1 MPNVKPGVKLIT
13 GSAPYREDP
22 AAVFHQLCG
31 ARPATLLLE
40 SADIDSKRNLKSL
53 LIVDSALRIN
63 ALENVVTIQAL
74 SENGRALLPLLDEAL
89 PHDVVNTVR
98 PDGRELRFSPNS
110 EVQDEDSRLK
120 ATSVFD
126 ALRLIPHLVRS
137 PADER
142 EAVLLGGLFAYDLV
156 AGFEDL
162 PALAND
168 QRCPDYCFY
177 LAETLLVIDHQSRS
191 ARLQASLFTP
201 APAEFLRLQSR
212 IEQIH
217 AQMLQ
222 PAPALPVK
230 TLETMTLSCNQSD
243 EAYCAVVE
251 EMQAAIRQ
259 GEIFQV
265 VPSRRFSLPCPSPLA
280 AYDTLKNSNPS
291 PYMFFM
297 QDSDFQL
304 FGASPE
310 SSLKYDATNRQI
322 EIYPI
327 AGTRPRGRHADG
339 TLDRDLD
346 SRIELEM
353 RTDHKELAE
362 HLMLVD
368 LARNDLARIC
378 EPGSRYVADLT
389 KVDRYSFVMHLVSRV
404 VGTLREDLD
413 VLHAYRACMNM
424 GTLSGA
430 PKVRA
435 MQLIASAEGTRRGS
449 YGGAVGYFTA
459 SGDLDTCIV
468 IRSAW
473 VEDGIATVQAGA
485 GVVLDSVPQAEA
497 DESRNKARAVLRAI
511 ATAHH
516 CKEIF

>member
-1 MPNVKPGVKLIT
+1 MLNAKPTVKLIT

-40 SADIDSKRNLKSL
+40 SADIDSKENLKSL
-53 LIVDSALRIN
+53 MIVDSALRIS
-63 ALENVVTIQAL
+63 ALGNRVTLQAL
-74 SENGRALLPLLDEAL
+74 SDNGRALLPLLDDAL
-89 PHDVVNTVR
+89 PSEIINEPR
-98 PDGRELRFSPNS
+98 PDGRVLTFTP
-110 EVQDEDSRLK
+110 VQDQQDEDSRLR
-120 ATSVFD
+120 ALSVFD
-126 ALRLIPHLVRS
+126 ALRLIPQLVNS
-137 PADER
+137 PSEER
-142 EAVLLGGLFAYDLV
+142 EAVFVGGLFAYDLV

-162 PALAND
+162 PELSSE
-168 QRCPDYCFY
+168 QCCPDYCFY
-177 LAETLLVIDHQSRS
+177 LAETLLVLDHQARS
-191 ARLQASLFTP
+191 ARLQASLFSPSTH
-201 APAEFLRLQSR
+201 EFQRLQRR
-212 IEQIH
+212 IEQLH
-217 AQMLQ
+217 GQMLQ
-222 PAPALPVK
+222 PAPALPVQPV
-230 TLETMTLSCNQSD
+230 ETMTLTVSQSD
-243 EAYCAVVE
+243 EEYCAVVRK
-251 EMQAAIRQ
+251 MQEAIRI

-265 VPSRRFSLPCPSPLA
+265 VPSRRFSLPCPSALA
-280 AYDTLKNSNPS
+280 AYDTLKRSNPS

-297 QDSDFQL
+297 QDQDFSL

-310 SSLKYDATNRQI
+310 SSLKYEAASRQI

-339 TLDRDLD
+339 SLDRDLD

-378 EPGSRYVADLT
+378 RPGSRYVADLT

-404 VGTLREDLD
+404 VGTLRDDLD

-435 MQLIASAEGTRRGS
+435 MQLIADAEGTRRGI

-459 SGDLDTCIV
+459 NGDLDTCIV
-468 IRSAW
+468 IRSAY
-473 VEDGIATVQAGA
+473 VEDGVATVQAGA
-485 GVVLDSVPQAEA
+485 GVVLDSDPQAEA